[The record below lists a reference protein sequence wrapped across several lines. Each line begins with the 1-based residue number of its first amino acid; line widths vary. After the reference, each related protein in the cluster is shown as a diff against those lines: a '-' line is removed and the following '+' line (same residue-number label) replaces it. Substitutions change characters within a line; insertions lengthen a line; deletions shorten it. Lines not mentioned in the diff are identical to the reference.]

1 MIYII
6 SYQNMQCPVESPRL
20 FFAGIPLCAVSPPE
34 IPCLSPRRSR
44 AGRGIF
50 FREGTP
56 VRAIREKTGRRRGS
70 SKAFRW
76 RVFSWTATGKTKWR
90 RSAQQNAYNDARP
103 APKRCGP
110 FLRRAVTDVSVRRY
124 RSLILD
130 RIRSSKSCCRPL

>member
-6 SYQNMQCPVESPRL
+6 SYQNMQCSVESPRL

-44 AGRGIF
+44 AGRGF
-50 FREGTP
+50 SSGQARRS
-56 VRAIREKTGRRRGS
+56 VLYEKKPAGGAALQTLSDG
-70 SKAFRW
+70 
-76 RVFSWTATGKTKWR
+76 RVFPWTAAGKTKWR